1 MSNNTNN
8 NETSKYHFVTNAIN
22 TYFNKEDSNKDK
34 YIVCTCAKNEND
46 YIVEFVK
53 HYLDL
58 DFDKIIICDNNDDN
72 SIEIVLK
79 EFIDNGQVEIFNCR
93 GFDSFQVQ
101 FYTMFSNYGN
111 YKWCAYYDA
120 DEFLELGI
128 YTSIKDF
135 LNTIPE
141 DIDGVCFNWLLFG
154 TNGEYHQKHGRI
166 QDRFKTPIRN
176 SGTFKENVFVKSIL
190 RGGENRFE
198 NNWFNGSHIPKCSN
212 NIKFSIGGYYDV
224 DYTMHTYSPPRY
236 KIGYLKHYYTK
247 SFDEW
252 IKKASR
258 GWPDGTPNL
267 AAANFSI
274 CEDSVQ
280 DYDRLFKTGFFISSD
295 HLENIAKNWIDIF
308 DTYDVINVRC
318 ESKQMYSFYTQL
330 TAMLINVTNK
340 TFIISDDI
348 DEGMYATLLEYAL
361 AHGNRLVYAVSDAD
375 KWKAFLKYSQKTC
388 YWILN
393 IG

>member
-1 MSNNTNN
+1 M
-8 NETSKYHFVTNAIN
+8 TNAIN
-22 TYFNKEDSNKDK
+22 TYFNKDDSDKDK

-154 TNGEYHQKHGRI
+154 T
-166 QDRFKTPIRN
+166 
-176 SGTFKENVFVKSIL
+176 
-190 RGGENRFE
+190 
-198 NNWFNGSHIPKCSN
+198 
-212 NIKFSIGGYYDV
+212 
-224 DYTMHTYSPPRY
+224 
-236 KIGYLKHYYTK
+236 
-247 SFDEW
+247 
-252 IKKASR
+252 
-258 GWPDGTPNL
+258 
-267 AAANFSI
+267 
-274 CEDSVQ
+274 
-280 DYDRLFKTGFFISSD
+280 
-295 HLENIAKNWIDIF
+295 IF
-308 DTYDVINVRC
+308 
-318 ESKQMYSFYTQL
+318 
-330 TAMLINVTNK
+330 
-340 TFIISDDI
+340 
-348 DEGMYATLLEYAL
+348 
-361 AHGNRLVYAVSDAD
+361 
-375 KWKAFLKYSQKTC
+375 
-388 YWILN
+388 
-393 IG
+393 